1 MVVFEAV
8 PEDVDAGVLP
18 VFALLLIVLM
28 LELLPLALLPDL
40 LVLVTVLPALRL
52 PACCNATTAGAG
64 EESEWAVDV
73 ERDDDEPAAI

>member
-1 MVVFEAV
+1 MLVFEAV
-8 PEDVDAGVLP
+8 PEDVVDAGALP

-40 LVLVTVLPALRL
+40 LVLVTVLPALWL
-52 PACCNATTAGAG
+52 SACCNATTGA
-64 EESEWAVDV
+64 EESEWVVDV